1 MSNYES
7 IARAAA
13 VDAHGE
19 LAVGEFVGV
28 LQENQDQVLTYL
40 FASKV
45 KGYPDWNI
53 GATLFIT
60 GSDATVSEVFFA
72 PGEQSLVAP
81 KWVPWSERLADYKAL
96 QAELEAQAALEA
108 EEADGAEDL
117 DDDADELED
126 DSTESTEGQL
136 DGDEDEVVSA
146 SSEDDADESNAEGSE
161 SEDLAL
167 ANVEEGVEPEAD
179 AGKTRKRPR
188 FLRRRNRGAG
198 KKKNDES

>member
-72 PGEQSLVAP
+72 PGDQSLVAP

-96 QAELEAQAALEA
+96 QAALEAEAAAAALEA
-108 EEADGAEDL
+108 LEASEDV
-117 DDDADELED
+117 A
-126 DSTESTEGQL
+126 
-136 DGDEDEVVSA
+136 
-146 SSEDDADESNAEGSE
+146 EDDADEVDDQNSVVEIATEDEGLAAE
-161 SEDLAL
+161 
-167 ANVEEGVEPEAD
+167 EPETLAVADVPEAVEAESNAD
-179 AGKTRKRPR
+179 AGSGLGKGLFKWKKLRSSKKRK
-188 FLRRRNRGAG
+188 
-198 KKKNDES
+198 